1 MRAVILGAAA
11 VIAIIALIINLT
23 IPGYTPDVDV
33 SQLRLVTILNGTT
46 VSIRSISSLVACRTY
61 VQTNAPNTTGL
72 IPFNDTALVANATNT
87 LGVLAASLQNT
98 GVVTTATNGTVL
110 VNATTAIRYEKRYL
124 TLGNGSIYYVYLP
137 PPPASGMQYT
147 ITSNGTFTFT
157 LDGWTPTLYPGGG
170 AYNATEPIFDVQRS
184 SKIQSAPVAMFI
196 QSKSFSY
203 TAINLATS
211 TFLTVGTIVQVTRD
225 VNIW

>member
-1 MRAVILGAAA
+1 MRPVILGAAA

-33 SQLRLVTILNGTT
+33 SHLHLVTILNGTT
-46 VSIRSISSLVACRTY
+46 LSIRSISSLVSCRTY
-61 VQTNAPNTTGL
+61 VQTNVPNTTGL
-72 IPFNDTALVANATNT
+72 TPFNDTALVANATTALN
-87 LGVLAASLQNT
+87 VLAASLQNT
-98 GVVTTATNGTVL
+98 GVVTTGSNGTVL
-110 VNATTAIRYEKRYL
+110 VNATTPIRYEKRYL

-137 PPPASGMQYT
+137 PPSELYT
-147 ITSNGTFTFT
+147 VTANGTFSFT
-157 LDGWTPTLYPGGG
+157 LDGWNPTLYPGGG
-170 AYNATEPIFDVQRS
+170 AYNATEPIFDVQRT

-196 QSKSFSY
+196 QTKSFSY

>member
-1 MRAVILGAAA
+1 MRPVILGAAA
-11 VIAIIALIINLT
+11 VTAIIALIINLT
-23 IPGYTPDVDV
+23 IPAYTPDVDV
-33 SQLRLVTILNGTT
+33 SHLRFVTILNGTT
-46 VSIRSISSLVACRTY
+46 LFIRSISSLVSCRTY
-61 VQTNAPNTTGL
+61 VQTNVPNTTGL
-72 IPFNDTALVANATNT
+72 TAFNDTALVANATSA

-98 GVVTTATNGTVL
+98 GVVTAASNGTVL
-110 VNATTAIRYEKRYL
+110 VNATTLIRYEKRYL
-124 TLGNGSIYYVYLP
+124 TLGNGSIYHVYLP
-137 PPPASGMQYT
+137 PQSAQYH
-147 ITSNGTFTFT
+147 ITTNGTFTFT

-196 QSKSFSY
+196 QAKSFSY